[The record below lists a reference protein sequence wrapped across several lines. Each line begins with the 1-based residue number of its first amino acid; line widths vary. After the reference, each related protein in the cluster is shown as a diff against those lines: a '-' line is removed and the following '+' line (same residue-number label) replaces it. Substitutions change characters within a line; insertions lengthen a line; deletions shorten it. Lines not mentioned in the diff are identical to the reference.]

1 MVENEETN
9 FDLMLILCEIYEQ
22 IVVDFYILSLSSFY
36 YSSYICN
43 MDFNTVKALHIIFV
57 VSWFAGLFY
66 IVRLFIYHTE
76 AQEKEKV
83 AKKILSDQYQ
93 IMEKKLWWIIT
104 TPAMVLTIVF
114 GTWMVLIN
122 PDYYLQAGWFHIK
135 LIFIVLL
142 LFYHFV
148 CQKIMND
155 LKKGI
160 FNWKSNGLRIW
171 NEVATLALVAIV
183 FLVELQDNLNWIK
196 GTLGFFGVAIGLMI
210 GIKIYKRLRK

>member
-1 MVENEETN
+1 
-9 FDLMLILCEIYEQ
+9 
-22 IVVDFYILSLSSFY
+22 
-36 YSSYICN
+36 

-76 AQEKEKV
+76 AQEKEEV